1 MFCDATLIQY
11 SSFSVRNQVRQELTE
26 EYEQVKGIIGT
37 LESFKSEKPVDILA
51 PHSEERPED
60 PAIWPPPTPAEH
72 RNPVAVKRP
81 NSAVK
86 QQRKDSPGLQ
96 HRGAVSGG
104 RGQANPKPDRPG
116 PRGTK
121 AKDDK
126 VRLQRLI
133 GG

>member
-1 MFCDATLIQY
+1 MCIVLILC
-11 SSFSVRNQVRQELTE
+11 VCVCLC
-26 EYEQVKGIIGT
+26 
-37 LESFKSEKPVDILA
+37 
-51 PHSEERPED
+51 
-60 PAIWPPPTPAEH
+60 

-96 HRGAVSGG
+96 HRGAGPGG
-104 RGQANPKPDRPG
+104 RGQASAKPDRPG
-116 PRGTK
+116 FRDARGTK

-126 VRLQRLI
+126 VRLQLTT

>member
-1 MFCDATLIQY
+1 MDIELYLHRELAVLTLMEFCGNVVIVL
-11 SSFSVRNQVRQELTE
+11 FLC
-26 EYEQVKGIIGT
+26 
-37 LESFKSEKPVDILA
+37 LC
-51 PHSEERPED
+51 HC
-60 PAIWPPPTPAEH
+60 